1 MKIYAKTFFKPYT
14 REDDDFPF
22 GIYLYDG
29 VQGSGKTLSMVFDT
43 LELKKSYPDM
53 HIISN
58 CGIRG
63 VDNITY
69 YTTVEELISSI
80 NSNTA
85 RHTVVLIDE
94 GLTYFAENS
103 GIDPAL
109 MSQIT
114 QNRKN
119 RRLILISTQKFKRLN
134 NRIRDFSL
142 QTIKCRSFL
151 NFQVNTVRD
160 DQTVYWDKEEMD
172 FVGEKK
178 FTYIF
183 KRNDELFKR
192 YDTYQNITL
201 QKGQNIS
208 TLYQEKQPPPTVA
221 VSPNKIFKKGLQ

>member
-1 MKIYAKTFFKPYT
+1 MKIYVKTFFKPYT
-14 REDDDFPF
+14 RESDDFPF

-43 LELKKSYPDM
+43 LELKKIYPDL

-63 VDNITY
+63 VDNISY
-69 YTTVEELISSI
+69 YTTVEELITSI

-172 FVGEKK
+172 FIGEKK

-183 KRNDELFKR
+183 KRNNELFKR
-192 YDTYQNITL
+192 YDTYQNIKLT
-201 QKGQNIS
+201 KGQNIS
-208 TLYQEKQPPPTVA
+208 NLYQEKQPPPTVS